1 MSRQMRTLAS
11 VGRRIARTAARP
23 TFTATER
30 SAFSQSAL
38 RLHAHACL
46 PLHQNMRSFM
56 SVRTLGFAEKGAGA
70 TDAKAEPAAAAETE
84 TETEKGAD
92 ADADALD
99 PVTELQAEVK
109 DLNDRLLRSYAEME
123 NVRTR
128 MTRIADD
135 ARKFAIQ
142 GFVKELLDVAD
153 NLRRAVDAVPSDEDQ
168 TSVDADKAL
177 SLLNSLKDGVVLTER
192 QLLQVFGKHGVAKF
206 ESLDKPFDPN
216 MHTAL
221 FQMPDPSKPS
231 DTVGA
236 VLKEG
241 YTLNDRVIRPAEVGV
256 VQNA

>member
-1 MSRQMRTLAS
+1 
-11 VGRRIARTAARP
+11 
-23 TFTATER
+23 
-30 SAFSQSAL
+30 
-38 RLHAHACL
+38 
-46 PLHQNMRSFM
+46 MRSFM
-56 SVRTLGFAEKGAGA
+56 SMRTLRYAEKGAGA
-70 TDAKAEPAAAAETE
+70 TDAKAEPVDAAETE
-84 TETEKGAD
+84 TKTEKGGDAEAG

-99 PVTELQAEVK
+99 PITELQAEVK

-153 NLRRAVDAVPSDEDQ
+153 NLRRAVDAVPAEGDQ
-168 TSVDADKAL
+168 KSVEVDKAL

-221 FQMPDPSKPS
+221 FQMPDPSKTC

-256 VQNA
+256 VKTA